1 MLLAIV
7 PPIPQVNHPNLIF
20 DIFSSIS
27 PTDSLTIEPSG
38 HCCQAVTC
46 LTVGSTPSSLVTHY
60 TNCISLS
67 VPDMIGNP
75 LFDLENNLPD
85 ELFST
90 SGGGWGN
97 ASANVSQPTAQ
108 PQQQQPQQQQC
119 VQRPQSMGPNN
130 PGMGMSMGL
139 GPGSQQQQ
147 QQNGSMDAQHHHQLP
162 HMGMQNKA
170 SLNNMSGGAI
180 SGSAIGPNNLNMANS
195 GLSKG
200 PLNSKLNSP
209 PGGAPMAMMNSMGNG
224 PQMMQSMQQQ
234 QQQQTMN
241 NMLNPAGMGGVNV
254 PMKTPVSMMNAGQ
267 MGQGMHNGPQAMMGN
282 ARPGMPNNMMPQQQ
296 QQQQPPPLRGQ
307 LIQGMNPQGP
317 RLQVRL
323 SNDARSPWL
332 TL

>member
-1 MLLAIV
+1 
-7 PPIPQVNHPNLIF
+7 
-20 DIFSSIS
+20 
-27 PTDSLTIEPSG
+27 
-38 HCCQAVTC
+38 
-46 LTVGSTPSSLVTHY
+46 
-60 TNCISLS
+60 
-67 VPDMIGNP
+67 MIGNP

-97 ASANVSQPTAQ
+97 ATANVSQPTAQ
-108 PQQQQPQQQQC
+108 SQQQQQQPQQQQC

-130 PGMGMSMGL
+130 PGMGMSMGM
-139 GPGSQQQQ
+139 GPGTQQQ
-147 QQNGSMDAQHHHQLP
+147 QQNGTMDAQHHHQIP

-195 GLSKG
+195 GLNKG

-234 QQQQTMN
+234 QQQQQTMN
-241 NMLNPAGMGGVNV
+241 NMLNPTGMGGVNV

-267 MGQGMHNGPQAMMGN
+267 MGQGMHNGPQQAMMGN
-282 ARPGMPNNMMPQQQ
+282 ARPGIPNNMMPQQ

-307 LIQGMNPQGP
+307 LLQGMQNPQGP

-323 SNDARSPWL
+323 SNDIILHQLLSL
-332 TL
+332 TRPV